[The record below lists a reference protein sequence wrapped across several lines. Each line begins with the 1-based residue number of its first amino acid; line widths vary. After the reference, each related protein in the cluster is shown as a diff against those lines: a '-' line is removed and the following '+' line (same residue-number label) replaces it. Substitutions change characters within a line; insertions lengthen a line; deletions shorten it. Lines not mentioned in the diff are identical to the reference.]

1 MNPMAPARKI
11 NSIMRKEGP
20 SLSVAESCT
29 GGLVS
34 KLLTDVPGS
43 SEFFSGGVVSYSNE
57 VKARVL
63 GVTPATL
70 EDHGAVSPET
80 AREMAEGILALMGTD
95 LSVAITGIAGPSGGS
110 AAKPVGLV
118 YIAVAGK
125 NRETG
130 VKKFRF
136 SGSREEIRESSAA
149 AALEMLLTLLK

>member
-1 MNPMAPARKI
+1 MNLMALAKEI
-11 NSIMRKEGP
+11 NSIMRKEGLT
-20 SLSVAESCT
+20 LSVAESCT

-43 SEFFSGGVVSYSNE
+43 SDFFAGGIISYSNE

-70 EDHGAVSPET
+70 EGHGAVSPET
-80 AREMAEGILALMGTD
+80 AREMAEGVLELVGTD

-118 YIAVAGK
+118 YIALAGK
-125 NRETG
+125 NRETS

-149 AALEMLLTLLK
+149 AAIEMLLAILK